1 MKRCMN
7 VILPLLLALCL
18 MAGCG
23 GHSTVRHQLE
33 AVDSIVDQHYDSALA
48 VLAGMDTLPM
58 RRADRMYL
66 ELLRAKAMNKASVPF
81 TTDSVMR
88 RAVRYYD
95 RHGSPN
101 QRLLAHY
108 LLGCVYRDLGSS
120 PRALEEYQR
129 AVSQADSTPAQAG
142 QRDPATAHRGTRDIL
157 YQCDPRIPHAAHR
170 HPGPEP

>member
-1 MKRCMN
+1 MKLRE
-7 VILPLLLALCL
+7 LLFLVLCTALFGACTHGEMQRRLADI
-18 MAGCG
+18 
-23 GHSTVRHQLE
+23 
-33 AVDSIVDQHYDSALA
+33 DSLTDAHYDSAL
-48 VLAGMDTLPM
+48 VLLAGMDTLPM

-81 TTDSVMR
+81 TSDSVMR
-88 RAVRYYD
+88 RVAQYYD